1 MSKKVVARSQI
12 TLVDLNDSRPMS
24 LTLKANRSTT
34 QVYNVNSG
42 IYEPDYSKDPI
53 IITPTLFFG
62 NEDVSHKIGKKINYT
77 INGEAVAYSEDGNI
91 PEGANGCY

>member
-1 MSKKVVARSQI
+1 MSKKVVASSQI

-24 LTLKANRSTT
+24 LALKANRSTT

-42 IYEPDYSKDPI
+42 AYEPDYSKEPI

-62 NEDVSHKIGKKINYT
+62 NEAFPLGT
-77 INGEAVAYSEDGNI
+77 RRRL
-91 PEGANGCY
+91 C